1 MDGST
6 LLVLD
11 DEGPCVK
18 KLVGAAARR
27 AGAELLMARGISARK
42 SCRLVGISRS
52 SLAYRAAQDRNAL
65 LRERL
70 RGLAEEHPKM
80 GYRMAW
86 ARLKD
91 EFSPLNL
98 KRVRRLW
105 NEEGLNL
112 KRKESHRIR
121 VAARPIE
128 SAASP
133 NEGWSMDFCHD
144 SLASGLKVKCLVI
157 VDEATREC
165 VALEAHRRIPSSLVV
180 AILERAFYERGVP
193 SYIRCDNGPEF
204 RSWSVRLFLK
214 LRGVKLVW
222 IQPGSPWQNG
232 FAERFYRD
240 ASLGM
245 PERGAFC
252 DFGRG
257 SSASR
262 RMASFLQRVSS
273 PLVVGLSEPIVVLP
287 RSVEECARMRLKSHL
302 TNGPEKGVRT
312 DRCVGSDWTLPFRI
326 GICACA
332 LCMCARACV
341 FGCGLDVRCR
351 IAAGLV
357 GFWECAQCPF
367 PIF

>member
-1 MDGST
+1 
-6 LLVLD
+6 
-11 DEGPCVK
+11 
-18 KLVGAAARR
+18 
-27 AGAELLMARGISARK
+27 MARGISARK
-42 SCRLVGISRS
+42 ACRLVGISRS
-52 SLAYRAAQDRNAL
+52 SFAYRGAQDRNAA
-65 LRERL
+65 LRDRL
-70 RGLAEEHPKM
+70 HQLAEEHPKM

-86 ARLKD
+86 AHLKD

-112 KRKESHRIR
+112 KRKESNRIR

-180 AILERAFYERGVP
+180 ATLERAFSERGVP

-214 LRGVKLVW
+214 RHGVKLVW

-232 FAERFYRD
+232 FAERFIGTLRSECLSAERLVTLAEAQVHLGAWRRFYNESRPHS
-240 ASLGM
+240 SLGYQS
-245 PERGAFC
+245 P
-252 DFGRG
+252 
-257 SSASR
+257 SSFS
-262 RMASFLQRVSS
+262 L
-273 PLVVGLSEPIVVLP
+273 GLS
-287 RSVEECARMRLKSHL
+287 RSVPECA
-302 TNGPEKGVRT
+302 
-312 DRCVGSDWTLPFRI
+312 
-326 GICACA
+326 
-332 LCMCARACV
+332 
-341 FGCGLDVRCR
+341 
-351 IAAGLV
+351 
-357 GFWECAQCPF
+357 
-367 PIF
+367 